1 MSSIDHIYVSE
12 DLESK
17 TQTYK
22 LDNSSSDHL
31 PIMAKIVRN
40 KKRIKQH
47 KTITKRSTKN
57 FNKTIWCE
65 TIKKI
70 KEKCENEAEENL
82 DNLVDNIGQIM
93 IGTSE
98 RVIQNSTSNYFIV
111 LHCSLL
117 TCFSL
122 TKAIA

>member
-40 KKRIKQH
+40 NDK
-47 KTITKRSTKN
+47 
-57 FNKTIWCE
+57 
-65 TIKKI
+65 
-70 KEKCENEAEENL
+70 
-82 DNLVDNIGQIM
+82 
-93 IGTSE
+93 SE
-98 RVIQNSTSNYFIV
+98 SLREINHY
-111 LHCSLL
+111 LL
-117 TCFSL
+117 TYLNGWYSNGSDH
-122 TKAIA
+122 